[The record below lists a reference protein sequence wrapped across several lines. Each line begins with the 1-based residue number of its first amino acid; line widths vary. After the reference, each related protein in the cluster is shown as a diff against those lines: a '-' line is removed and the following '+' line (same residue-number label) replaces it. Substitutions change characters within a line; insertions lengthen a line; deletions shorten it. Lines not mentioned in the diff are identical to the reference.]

1 MSVNVGKIVNM
12 HGIKGEVR
20 VLSASDFTEERFKPG
35 NEVII
40 KQGSTETP
48 VKIKSYRTHKNFHLL
63 QFEGMENINFVEKFK
78 GADVHQEV
86 DEIAIP
92 LEENEYYYHD
102 IIGCTVFNDGKP
114 LGRVKDIFETG
125 ANDVWV
131 VKGDKEYLIPYI
143 EDVVK
148 KVDVANKTIEIEAMD
163 GLLS

>member
-20 VLSASDFTEERFKPG
+20 VLSASDFTQERFKPG
-35 NEVII
+35 NEII
-40 KQGSTETP
+40 IRQNNEETP

-63 QFEGMENINFVEKFK
+63 QFEGMENINVVEKFK
-78 GADVHQEV
+78 GADIFQDI
-86 DEIAIP
+86 DEIDIP
-92 LEENEYYYHD
+92 LAENEFYYHD
-102 IIGCTVFNDGKP
+102 IIGCTVFNAGEAV
-114 LGRVKDIFETG
+114 GRVIDIFETG
-125 ANDVWV
+125 ANDIWV

-148 KVDVANKTIEIEAMD
+148 EVDVANKTIVIEAMD

>member
-1 MSVNVGKIVNM
+1 MSVNIGKIVNM

-20 VLSASDFTEERFKPG
+20 VLSASDFTAERFKPG
-35 NEVII
+35 KELTI
-40 KQGSTETP
+40 KQGSQETI
-48 VKIKSYRTHKNFHLL
+48 VKIKTYRTHKNFHLL
-63 QFEGMENINFVEKFK
+63 QFEGLENINFVEKFK
-78 GADVHQEV
+78 GADIYQEV
-86 DEIAIP
+86 DEIEIP
-92 LEENEYYYHD
+92 LKENEFYYHD
-102 IIGCTVFNDGKP
+102 IIGCTVFNEGEP
-114 LGRVKDIFETG
+114 FGRVIDIFETG